1 MIDIYVTY
9 LVTLLLQAEDGVG
22 IPEEVLDQPSFEKS
36 AKLYFIFIQFDILW
50 NLNYLALLALNFFEV
65 SDLLLVYLF

>member
-1 MIDIYVTY
+1 MVI
-9 LVTLLLQAEDGVG
+9 LLLQAEDGVG

-50 NLNYLALLALNFFEV
+50 TLNYFALLALNFFEV
-65 SDLLLVYLF
+65 SEVLLLVY